1 MEFNKDNIVSAAFS
15 GNERNVVEVVYTG
28 DDGVNRPYY
37 IEVNPEDVQFQQL
50 LEIVT
55 IDDIEAQTT
64 DRVRGYEDV
73 LSKLFTKYGQNT
85 EAQEDD
91 YSDLVDKISAL
102 FMDYDP
108 NNDKH
113 SEILFGLKI
122 NAFEDERISEASDD
136 NKELVRLAETPLE
149 LAAVIDMIVNVAEM
163 D

>member
-28 DDGVNRPYY
+28 NDGVNRPYY

-50 LEIVT
+50 LEVVT
-55 IDDIEAQTT
+55 IDDIEAQTI

-73 LSKLFTKYGQNT
+73 LSRLFTKYGQNT